1 MASETASD
9 GVGRKKKTSTR
20 IPGKAPALTRR
31 GTSGRRRLAA
41 TSRDTGGWRRT
52 AAPDASPAEGGAVPD
67 PAAPRQQEPAL
78 ASVQA
83 AASRD

>member
-9 GVGRKKKTSTR
+9 GVGRKKNFYSY
-20 IPGKAPALTRR
+20 GEAPALTRR

-52 AAPDASPAEGGAVPD
+52 AAPDASPAEGGPVPD
-67 PAAPRQQEPAL
+67 PAAPGQ
-78 ASVQA
+78 
-83 AASRD
+83 